1 MTKRF
6 AESTQLS
13 HAPVDTVPSNVLRR
27 VVFASLGV
35 LGSVLL
41 YFVVSLVQVWNTG
54 RDDSFLQSRSTVDA
68 IVVLGAAQYDG
79 RPSPQLRARLD
90 HVVTLWNLP
99 VAPVVVVTGG
109 KQTGDRFTEAEAS
122 RDYLVSR
129 GLPVEVIVIESR
141 GESTYQSLEAVRDE
155 ARVNQWQRVVLV
167 SDPYHLKR
175 AQLVAAELGMAAE
188 VSATRDGVV
197 SGSGA
202 LRRNVREALGIMVG
216 RITGFRQLESWLQ

>member
-1 MTKRF
+1 M
-6 AESTQLS
+6 
-13 HAPVDTVPSNVLRR
+13 PSNVLRR
-27 VVFASLGV
+27 VVFVSLGV
-35 LGSVLL
+35 AGSVLL

-175 AQLVAAELGMAAE
+175 AQLVAAELGMPAE

>member
-1 MTKRF
+1 
-6 AESTQLS
+6 
-13 HAPVDTVPSNVLRR
+13 VPSNVLRR

-35 LGSVLL
+35 AGSVLL

-155 ARVNQWQRVVLV
+155 ALVNQWQRVVLV

>member
-35 LGSVLL
+35 AGSVLL

-175 AQLVAAELGMAAE
+175 AQLVAGELGMAAE

>member
-1 MTKRF
+1 M
-6 AESTQLS
+6 
-13 HAPVDTVPSNVLRR
+13 PSNVLRR
-27 VVFASLGV
+27 VVFVSLGV
-35 LGSVLL
+35 AGSVLL

-54 RDDSFLQSRSTVDA
+54 RDDSFLKSSSTVDA

>member
-1 MTKRF
+1 M
-6 AESTQLS
+6 
-13 HAPVDTVPSNVLRR
+13 PSNVLRR

-35 LGSVLL
+35 AGSVLL

-109 KQTGDRFTEAEAS
+109 KQSGDRFTEAEAS

-175 AQLVAAELGMAAE
+175 AQLVAAELGMVAE

>member
-1 MTKRF
+1 M
-6 AESTQLS
+6 
-13 HAPVDTVPSNVLRR
+13 PSNVLRR

-35 LGSVLL
+35 AGSVLL

-109 KQTGDRFTEAEAS
+109 KQSGDRFTEAEAS

-155 ARVNQWQRVVLV
+155 ALVNQWQRVVLV

>member
-1 MTKRF
+1 
-6 AESTQLS
+6 
-13 HAPVDTVPSNVLRR
+13 
-27 VVFASLGV
+27 
-35 LGSVLL
+35 
-41 YFVVSLVQVWNTG
+41 
-54 RDDSFLQSRSTVDA
+54 
-68 IVVLGAAQYDG
+68 
-79 RPSPQLRARLD
+79 
-90 HVVTLWNLP
+90 
-99 VAPVVVVTGG
+99 VVVVTGG
-109 KQTGDRFTEAEAS
+109 KQSGDRFTEAEAS

-175 AQLVAAELGMAAE
+175 AQLVAGELGMAAE

>member
-1 MTKRF
+1 M
-6 AESTQLS
+6 
-13 HAPVDTVPSNVLRR
+13 PVDTVPSNVLRR

-35 LGSVLL
+35 AGSVLL

-109 KQTGDRFTEAEAS
+109 KQSGDRFTEAEAS

-155 ARVNQWQRVVLV
+155 ALVNQWQRVVLV

>member
-1 MTKRF
+1 M
-6 AESTQLS
+6 
-13 HAPVDTVPSNVLRR
+13 PSNVLRR

-35 LGSVLL
+35 AGSVLL

-129 GLPVEVIVIESR
+129 GLPVEIIVIESR

>member
-1 MTKRF
+1 
-6 AESTQLS
+6 
-13 HAPVDTVPSNVLRR
+13 VPSNVLRR
-27 VVFASLGV
+27 VVFVSLGV
-35 LGSVLL
+35 AGSVLL

-54 RDDSFLQSRSTVDA
+54 RDDSFLKSSSTVDA

-129 GLPVEVIVIESR
+129 GLPVEIIVIESR

-175 AQLVAAELGMAAE
+175 AQLVAAELGMVAE

>member
-1 MTKRF
+1 M
-6 AESTQLS
+6 
-13 HAPVDTVPSNVLRR
+13 PSNVLRR

-35 LGSVLL
+35 AGSVLL

-54 RDDSFLQSRSTVDA
+54 RDDSFLKSRSTVDA

-155 ARVNQWQRVVLV
+155 ALVNQWQRVVLV

>member
-13 HAPVDTVPSNVLRR
+13 HAPVDTVPSHTLRR
-27 VVFASLGV
+27 VEFASLGV

-90 HVVTLWNLP
+90 HVVMLWNLP

-109 KQTGDRFTEAEAS
+109 KQAGDRFTEAEAS

-141 GESTYQSLEAVRDE
+141 GASTYQSLEAVRDE

-188 VSATRDGVV
+188 VSATREGVV

>member
-1 MTKRF
+1 
-6 AESTQLS
+6 
-13 HAPVDTVPSNVLRR
+13 VPSNVLRR

-35 LGSVLL
+35 AGSVLL

>member
-1 MTKRF
+1 
-6 AESTQLS
+6 
-13 HAPVDTVPSNVLRR
+13 VPSNVLRR
-27 VVFASLGV
+27 VVFVSLGV
-35 LGSVLL
+35 AGSVLL

-54 RDDSFLQSRSTVDA
+54 RDDSFLKSSSTVDA

-109 KQTGDRFTEAEAS
+109 KQSGDRFTEAEAS

-175 AQLVAAELGMAAE
+175 AQLVAAELGMPAE

>member
-1 MTKRF
+1 M
-6 AESTQLS
+6 
-13 HAPVDTVPSNVLRR
+13 PSNVFRR
-27 VVFASLGV
+27 VVFVSLGV
-35 LGSVLL
+35 AGSVLL

-54 RDDSFLQSRSTVDA
+54 RDDSFLKSRSTVDA

-109 KQTGDRFTEAEAS
+109 KQSGDRFTEAEAS

-155 ARVNQWQRVVLV
+155 ALVNQWQRVVLV

>member
-1 MTKRF
+1 M
-6 AESTQLS
+6 
-13 HAPVDTVPSNVLRR
+13 PSNVLRR

-35 LGSVLL
+35 AGSVLL

-175 AQLVAAELGMAAE
+175 AQLVAAELGMPAE

>member
-1 MTKRF
+1 M
-6 AESTQLS
+6 
-13 HAPVDTVPSNVLRR
+13 PSNVFRR
-27 VVFASLGV
+27 VVFVSLGV
-35 LGSVLL
+35 AGSVLL
-41 YFVVSLVQVWNTG
+41 YFVVSLVQVWSTG
-54 RDDSFLQSRSTVDA
+54 RDDSFLKSSSTVDA

-109 KQTGDRFTEAEAS
+109 KQSGDRFTEAEAS

-141 GESTYQSLEAVRDE
+141 GESTYQSLEAVRNE

-175 AQLVAAELGMAAE
+175 AQLVAAELGMPAE

-216 RITGFRQLESWLQ
+216 RITGFRQLEAWLQ

>member
-13 HAPVDTVPSNVLRR
+13 HAPVDTVPLNVFRR
-27 VVFASLGV
+27 VVFVSLGV
-35 LGSVLL
+35 AGSVLL

-54 RDDSFLQSRSTVDA
+54 RDDSFLKSSSTVDA

-109 KQTGDRFTEAEAS
+109 KQSGDRFTEAEAS

-155 ARVNQWQRVVLV
+155 ALVNQWQRVVLV

>member
-13 HAPVDTVPSNVLRR
+13 HAPVDTVPLNVFRR
-27 VVFASLGV
+27 VVFVSLGV
-35 LGSVLL
+35 AGSVLL

-90 HVVTLWNLP
+90 HVVTLWSLP

-175 AQLVAAELGMAAE
+175 AQLVAAELGMVAE

>member
-1 MTKRF
+1 
-6 AESTQLS
+6 
-13 HAPVDTVPSNVLRR
+13 VPSNVLRR
-27 VVFASLGV
+27 VVFVSLGV
-35 LGSVLL
+35 AGSVLL

-54 RDDSFLQSRSTVDA
+54 RDDSFLKSSSTVDA

-99 VAPVVVVTGG
+99 VAPMVVVTGG

-175 AQLVAAELGMAAE
+175 AQLVAGELGMAAE

>member
-1 MTKRF
+1 M
-6 AESTQLS
+6 
-13 HAPVDTVPSNVLRR
+13 PSNLLRR
-27 VVFASLGV
+27 VEFASLGV

-41 YFVVSLVQVWNTG
+41 YFVVSLMQVWNTG

-109 KQTGDRFTEAEAS
+109 KQAGDRFTEAEAS

-141 GESTYQSLEAVRDE
+141 GASTYQSLEAVRDE

-188 VSATRDGVV
+188 VSATREGVV

>member
-35 LGSVLL
+35 AGSVLL

-109 KQTGDRFTEAEAS
+109 KQAGDRFTEAEAS

-155 ARVNQWQRVVLV
+155 ALVNQWQRVVLV

>member
-13 HAPVDTVPSNVLRR
+13 HAPVDTVPLNVFRR
-27 VVFASLGV
+27 VVFVSLGV
-35 LGSVLL
+35 AGSVLL

>member
-1 MTKRF
+1 M
-6 AESTQLS
+6 
-13 HAPVDTVPSNVLRR
+13 PSNVLRR
-27 VVFASLGV
+27 VVFVSLGV
-35 LGSVLL
+35 AGSVLL

-54 RDDSFLQSRSTVDA
+54 RDDSFLKSSSTVDA

-109 KQTGDRFTEAEAS
+109 KQSGDRFTEAEAS

-175 AQLVAAELGMAAE
+175 AQLVAAELGMPAE

>member
-1 MTKRF
+1 M
-6 AESTQLS
+6 
-13 HAPVDTVPSNVLRR
+13 PSNVLRR

-35 LGSVLL
+35 AGSVLL

-54 RDDSFLQSRSTVDA
+54 RDDSFLKSSSTVDA

-109 KQTGDRFTEAEAS
+109 KQSGDRFTEAEAS

-175 AQLVAAELGMAAE
+175 AQLVAAELGMPAE

>member
-1 MTKRF
+1 M
-6 AESTQLS
+6 
-13 HAPVDTVPSNVLRR
+13 PSNVLRR
-27 VVFASLGV
+27 IVFASLGV
-35 LGSVLL
+35 AGSVLL

-175 AQLVAAELGMAAE
+175 AQLVAGELGMAAE

-197 SGSGA
+197 TGSGA

-216 RITGFRQLESWLQ
+216 RITGFRQLEAWLQ

>member
-1 MTKRF
+1 M
-6 AESTQLS
+6 
-13 HAPVDTVPSNVLRR
+13 PSNVFRR

-35 LGSVLL
+35 AGSVLL

-54 RDDSFLQSRSTVDA
+54 RDDSFLKSRSTVDA

-109 KQTGDRFTEAEAS
+109 KQSGDRFTEAEAS
-122 RDYLVSR
+122 RDYLVSQ

-175 AQLVAAELGMAAE
+175 AQLVAAELGMPAE

-216 RITGFRQLESWLQ
+216 RITGFRQLEAWLQ

>member
-1 MTKRF
+1 M
-6 AESTQLS
+6 
-13 HAPVDTVPSNVLRR
+13 PSNVFRR

-35 LGSVLL
+35 AGSVLL

-54 RDDSFLQSRSTVDA
+54 RDDSFLKSRSTVDA

-109 KQTGDRFTEAEAS
+109 KQSGDRFTEAEAS

-175 AQLVAAELGMAAE
+175 AQLVAAELGMPAE

-216 RITGFRQLESWLQ
+216 RITGFRQLEAWLQ

>member
-1 MTKRF
+1 V
-6 AESTQLS
+6 
-13 HAPVDTVPSNVLRR
+13 PVDTVPSNVLRR

-35 LGSVLL
+35 AGSVLL

-155 ARVNQWQRVVLV
+155 ALVNQWQRVVLV

>member
-1 MTKRF
+1 M
-6 AESTQLS
+6 
-13 HAPVDTVPSNVLRR
+13 PSRSLRR
-27 VVFASLGV
+27 VVFVSLGV
-35 LGSVLL
+35 LVSVLL

-188 VSATRDGVV
+188 VSATRAGVV
-197 SGSGA
+197 SGSSA

>member
-13 HAPVDTVPSNVLRR
+13 HAPVDTVPSNLLRR

-109 KQTGDRFTEAEAS
+109 KQAGDRFTEAEAS

-141 GESTYQSLEAVRDE
+141 GASTYQSLEAVRDE

>member
-1 MTKRF
+1 VTKRF

-27 VVFASLGV
+27 VVFVSLGV
-35 LGSVLL
+35 AGSVLL

-109 KQTGDRFTEAEAS
+109 KQSGDRFTEAEAS

-175 AQLVAAELGMAAE
+175 AQLVAAELGMPAE

>member
-1 MTKRF
+1 M
-6 AESTQLS
+6 
-13 HAPVDTVPSNVLRR
+13 PSNVFRR

-35 LGSVLL
+35 AGSVLL

-54 RDDSFLQSRSTVDA
+54 RDDSFLKSRSTVDA

-109 KQTGDRFTEAEAS
+109 KQSGDRFTEAEAS
-122 RDYLVSR
+122 RDYLVSQ

-216 RITGFRQLESWLQ
+216 RITGFRQLEAWLQ